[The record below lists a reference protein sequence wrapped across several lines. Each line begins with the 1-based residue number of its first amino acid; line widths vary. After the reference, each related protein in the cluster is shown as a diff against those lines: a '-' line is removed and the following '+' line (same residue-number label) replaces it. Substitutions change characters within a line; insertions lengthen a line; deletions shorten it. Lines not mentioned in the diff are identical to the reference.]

1 MPSCRENSNL
11 CHTRKEHRL
20 KGRLIGLYLI
30 QLLQDALLELDSATQ
45 GLSHL
50 LPNTRREEL
59 LKQYEQHEGQD
70 QFILTNA
77 VIHASLL
84 GRYGDKMAD
93 LMTPLLKRQA
103 TCIFSDDIHAV
114 VSGGSAVDRRFLRST
129 RRLKEQEITPA
140 DEAAP
145 MVAESASEARTGLP
159 APGLDSPLPVIYIS
173 EPGLVTSD
181 EVFNQIDFAANLTVP
196 GLAQSENVTTIPEQI
211 EVSTI
216 SKGAHNVT
224 DTAANLNVTKVS
236 AIPAPINVSGR
247 AETTVTE
254 VTIVNA
260 VPVNDDGARDASQAT
275 GAPDSFVSPRKSET
289 PLPLESINVI
299 QIEAETK
306 QSTDVTAVMETLAA
320 PQGVETKASE
330 LIVLIPPPES
340 IATAPVDGSGAHEVS
355 DVATTTELI
364 AVDTVR
370 DVGSEVNEVTQIVV
384 DSEAIVVDDDGPKEE
399 VSYVKDTLP
408 TLEPSSGEATA
419 VNEMPEA
426 TVDVVVVDAVV
437 DSENATISISDT
449 AEIEGAK
456 SPLMEKGFCRKVPFY
471 QRDMLAR
478 IDEGESFVVELGSDG
493 ESYLMACFRSCTSG
507 NCIKAMEGL
516 DSVKV
521 SVGNVEIEVDGVPV
535 TATHEIDSCHLFEGK
550 SNGLT
555 WKTRRDTFR
564 IRFRITEEGGAML
577 LYAVIAL

>member
-1 MPSCRENSNL
+1 M
-11 CHTRKEHRL
+11 
-20 KGRLIGLYLI
+20 
-30 QLLQDALLELDSATQ
+30 
-45 GLSHL
+45 
-50 LPNTRREEL
+50 
-59 LKQYEQHEGQD
+59 
-70 QFILTNA
+70 
-77 VIHASLL
+77 
-84 GRYGDKMAD
+84 
-93 LMTPLLKRQA
+93 
-103 TCIFSDDIHAV
+103 
-114 VSGGSAVDRRFLRST
+114 
-129 RRLKEQEITPA
+129 
-140 DEAAP
+140 
-145 MVAESASEARTGLP
+145 
-159 APGLDSPLPVIYIS
+159 
-173 EPGLVTSD
+173 
-181 EVFNQIDFAANLTVP
+181 
-196 GLAQSENVTTIPEQI
+196 
-211 EVSTI
+211 
-216 SKGAHNVT
+216 
-224 DTAANLNVTKVS
+224 
-236 AIPAPINVSGR
+236 
-247 AETTVTE
+247 
-254 VTIVNA
+254 
-260 VPVNDDGARDASQAT
+260 
-275 GAPDSFVSPRKSET
+275 
-289 PLPLESINVI
+289 
-299 QIEAETK
+299 
-306 QSTDVTAVMETLAA
+306 TAVMETLAA

-330 LIVLIPPPES
+330 LIVLIPPPEL

-419 VNEMPEA
+419 VNEVSEA
-426 TVDVVVVDAVV
+426 TVDAVVVDAVV

-456 SPLMEKGFCRKVPFY
+456 SPLMEEGFCRKVPFY

-577 LYAVIAL
+577 LYSVIAL